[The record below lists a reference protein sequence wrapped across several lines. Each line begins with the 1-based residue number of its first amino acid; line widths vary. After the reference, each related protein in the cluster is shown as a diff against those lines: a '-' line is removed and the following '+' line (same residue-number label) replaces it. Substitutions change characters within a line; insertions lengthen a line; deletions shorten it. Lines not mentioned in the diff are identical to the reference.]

1 METVHIQFDPSSL
14 VLINIIVAVMMFGVS
29 LDLRGEDFKRI
40 LRAPKAPVIG
50 LVAQFLLLP
59 ALTCLACWALRI
71 DPQLALGMTLIAA
84 CPGGSFSNIMTWM
97 ARGSVA
103 VSVSMTAVSSV
114 AASVLTPLNFG
125 LYAWLN
131 PYTRPLLTEIAMDP
145 LSLLLMVILV
155 LGVPLA
161 LGMVI
166 GRRFPGLSRQVEKPL
181 RVFALAVML
190 GFVALAFGKNF
201 DQFLSHFHL
210 FFWLV
215 VAHNALAL
223 SIGYFS
229 ARLSGLP
236 DAERRAITLEVGI
249 QNSALGLVIIFT
261 FFPQV
266 TGMLLIA
273 AFWGTWH
280 LVSGMALAT
289 YWSRRPLAD
298 DAQRA
303 QALAPLGEK

>member
-1 METVHIQFDPSSL
+1 MEAVHIQFDPSSL

-40 LRAPKAPVIG
+40 LLAPKAPVIG
-50 LVAQFLLLP
+50 LIAQFLLLP

-131 PYTRPLLTEIAMDP
+131 PYTRPLLSEIAMDP

-161 LGMVI
+161 LGMFI
-166 GRRFPGLSRQVEKPL
+166 GRRFPGLSRKVEKPL

-190 GFVALAFGKNF
+190 GFVALAFGKNVE
-201 DQFLSHFHL
+201 QFLSHFHL

-215 VAHNALAL
+215 VAHNAMAL
-223 SIGYFS
+223 SIGYGC
-229 ARLSGLP
+229 ARLSRLP
-236 DAERRAITLEVGI
+236 EAERRAITLEVGI

-273 AFWGTWH
+273 AFWGCWH
-280 LVSGMALAT
+280 LVSGMGLAY
-289 YWSRRPLAD
+289 YWSRRPPTDETQLAP
-298 DAQRA
+298 
-303 QALAPLGEK
+303 ALAPLGEK